1 MSDYS
6 AKDLQVMEGL
16 DAVRKRPG
24 MYIGSTGVR
33 GLHQLLWEIVDN
45 AVDEAA
51 NGYADEIT
59 VQLLPDNSVI
69 VEDNGRGIPPDTHD
83 KLGVSGV
90 EVVFTQLHA
99 GGKFD
104 NHAYSYSGGL
114 HGVGAAVVNALSE
127 FVIVEVAV
135 NGKLYRQEFRSFL
148 GDDNK
153 IHSGKPVTPL
163 QEVGRTRKTGS
174 KVHFL
179 PDKRVFE
186 TLHMN
191 YDTVNRRI
199 RELAFLNKGI
209 KFNLI
214 DSRERG
220 NRKEAYYCFEGGIAD
235 FVALLNTDKNTLY
248 ESPIVLSGK
257 SGSIIVDIAIQHND
271 GYTDSVFSYVNNI
284 STTEGGTHETGF
296 KTAYSKVLNEYCRN
310 NGLLKDK
317 DASLQFD
324 DFREGLTAVIS
335 LKMQNVQF
343 EGQTKTKLG
352 NTEARPAVEAVVTE
366 QLTKFLEDLKNMQ
379 VSQSIAQKALA
390 AAKAREAARKARNLA
405 RDKNKLENEPLV
417 GKLAS
422 CIGRDYE
429 INELF
434 IVEGDSAGGS
444 AKQGRDRRFQAI
456 LPLRGKPQNVEKK
469 SIDEVLANEEYRS
482 IITAL
487 GTSFGSN
494 FDKSSLK
501 YNKVII
507 LSDADQDGAHIRA
520 ILLTFFY
527 RYMKELILDGHVYI
541 GLPPLYKVE
550 YGKQVKYL
558 YSDEELA
565 AFTANLKDYSLQRY
579 KGLGEMNPEQLW
591 DTTMNPNNRSLLQV
605 TIEDAAEAE
614 RRLTVLM
621 GDKVEPRKEY
631 IKQYAD
637 FDN

>member
-135 NGKLYRQEFRSFL
+135 NGKLYRQEFKSFL

-550 YGKQVKYL
+550 YGKHVKYL
-558 YSDEELA
+558 YSDEKLA

>member
-135 NGKLYRQEFRSFL
+135 NGKLYRQEFKSFL

>member
-99 GGKFD
+99 VGKFD

-135 NGKLYRQEFRSFL
+135 NGKLYRQEFKSFL